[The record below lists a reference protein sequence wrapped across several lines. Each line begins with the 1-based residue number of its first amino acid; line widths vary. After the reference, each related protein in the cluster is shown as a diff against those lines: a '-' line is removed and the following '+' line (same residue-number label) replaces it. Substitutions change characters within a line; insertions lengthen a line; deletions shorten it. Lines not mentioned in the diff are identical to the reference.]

1 MILFIHNFKKIK
13 LWINVKHVTKK
24 LLMKVKGFLKDFVLI
39 SAMKNFLNGIE
50 ILIVNVLYVIKRCIY
65 RLKRVQNGITCSK
78 ECASIL
84 QSKWMKGEG
93 NHQFGLTGN
102 KNASFKG
109 NEIVSE
115 FGYILEYCPEHPFPH
130 DKTNKCCRVFQHRLV
145 VERNADKFDDKYFI
159 EINGNKYLKPE
170 YSVHHINEIKTDNK
184 LENLIILTRSEH
196 SKIHNLEKE
205 IIRNE
210 LGRIVGVKKLSKVGE
225 ICNDNP
231 EVSSEITKGSETL

>member
-1 MILFIHNFKKIK
+1 MDKCKTCNKEI
-13 LWINVKHVTKK
+13 INEGKR
-24 LLMKVKGFLKDFVLI
+24 LPKGFCSYKCYEEFLKWNREPNCECAVCHKKMYL
-39 SAMKNFLNGIE
+39 KP
-50 ILIVNVLYVIKRCIY
+50 Y

-78 ECASIL
+78 ECASIF
-84 QSKWMKGEG
+84 QSEWMKGEG
-93 NHQFGLTGN
+93 NHQFGLTGD

-205 IIRNE
+205 IIRDE
-210 LGRIVGVKKLSKVGE
+210 LGRIVGVEKLSKVGE